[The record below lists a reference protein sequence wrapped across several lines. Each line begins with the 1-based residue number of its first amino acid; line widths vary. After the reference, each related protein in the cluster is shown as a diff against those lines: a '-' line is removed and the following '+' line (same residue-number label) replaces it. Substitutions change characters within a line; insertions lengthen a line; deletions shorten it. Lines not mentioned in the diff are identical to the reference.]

1 MTDLEKHLATVL
13 IDRFGLLSEE
23 LDPDATFADLEI
35 DSICLVELAVISE
48 DEFGVPIGD
57 DDFTAGHTL
66 RTAASLLASKGARV

>member
-1 MTDLEKHLATVL
+1 MTDLENRLATVL
-13 IDRFGLLSEE
+13 VDRFGLLSED
-23 LDPDATFADLEI
+23 LDPDATFGDLEI

-57 DDFTAGHTL
+57 DDFTAQHTL